1 VLAVAALVVAAEC
14 WPRTFAQT
22 ALPHVPEFYRQ
33 IASGSR
39 APGPVLDLPHGWYN
53 RSDRASAYM
62 YYQTIH
68 HQPIAWSYL
77 SRYHKRFPN
86 EGLDPLWNLGLPA
99 DAALRARLKALG
111 FRYVVWHKFSG
122 MFVGGRVSTGML
134 AQPNGPPTPLGQHPI
149 FRGAFAGV
157 APLYE
162 DPLVVVYALE

>member
-1 VLAVAALVVAAEC
+1 
-14 WPRTFAQT
+14 
-22 ALPHVPEFYRQ
+22 
-33 IASGSR
+33 
-39 APGPVLDLPHGWYN
+39 
-53 RSDRASAYM
+53 M

-99 DAALRARLKALG
+99 DATLRARLKVFG

-134 AQPNGPPTPLGQHPI
+134 AQPNGPPTPLAQHAI
-149 FRGAFAGV
+149 FRDAFAG
-157 APLYE
+157 ATPIHE
-162 DPLVVVYALE
+162 DALVVVYAID